1 MSRLSK
7 KPINIPENI
16 KISISGDSILVNGP
30 KGELSFKLPSGVKV
44 LIENKKVKLQGNL
57 EDKNSKPLLGMSVR
71 MINNMIK
78 GVLSGYEKKLEISGV
93 GYKANVQGEELLLD
107 VGFSHSV
114 NLKIPKGITVNVV
127 KNLITVAGAD
137 KQMVG
142 EFAANIKR
150 IKPPE
155 PYGGKGIKYEGE
167 NIKRKI
173 SKKATAAA
181 SS

>member
-1 MSRLSK
+1 MSRLAK
-7 KPINIPENI
+7 KPINIPDNI
-16 KISISGDSILVNGP
+16 EISVSGSFLLVKGP
-30 KGELSFKLPSGVKV
+30 KGELTFKLPSGLEV
-44 LIENKKVKLQGNL
+44 LIEKKKVKLQGMP
-57 EDKNSKPLLGMSVR
+57 EDKNSKPFLGMSVR

-78 GVLSGYEKKLEISGV
+78 GVLGGYEKKLEISGV
-93 GYKANVQGEELLLD
+93 GYKANVQGDELVLD

-114 NLKIPKGITVNVV
+114 NLKITKGLTVSVA

-137 KQMVG
+137 KQLVG
-142 EFAANIKR
+142 EFSANIKR

-167 NIKRKI
+167 KIKRKI